1 MSDTLLEAA
10 RNYLDYTWADEAADR
25 KLTGILE
32 RGMAY
37 LDRIA
42 GETLDYDAEGQPRK
56 LLFDFA
62 RYDLAGASQ
71 DFAGDFA
78 TELNTLNAEYEVKR
92 HEKEYPDFL

>member
-1 MSDTLLEAA
+1 MSGALLEAA

-25 KLTGILE
+25 KLTGVLE

-42 GETLDYDAEGQPRK
+42 GEGLDYDAEGQPRK

-62 RYDLAGASQ
+62 RYDLAGATQ

-92 HEKEYPDFL
+92 HEKEFPDFL